1 MADIPGLIEGASEGK
16 GLGFEFLRHV
26 ERTRMLVH
34 VVDIASVDGRDPIE
48 DFKIINKEL
57 EKYSKTLAKAPQIV
71 VLNKI
76 DLLDGDMTKVEE
88 FKKAYG
94 KKYTI
99 IPFSAATL
107 ENKQLL
113 LQKIV
118 ETLSKI
124 EPLKPMETETFSLD
138 KRDFTKFEITREPNG
153 TFVVSGDLID
163 DLIRGIILE
172 EPESLAY
179 FQKRLV
185 WSGVHDKLV
194 QMGIKEGDLVRIGA
208 FEFEFFE

>member
-1 MADIPGLIEGASEGK
+1 M
-16 GLGFEFLRHV
+16 
-26 ERTRMLVH
+26 
-34 VVDIASVDGRDPIE
+34 DIASVDGRDPIE
-48 DFKIINKEL
+48 DFKVINTEL
-57 EKYSKTLAKAPQIV
+57 EKYSKALSKAPQIV

-76 DLLDGDMTKVEE
+76 DLLDGNMEKVEE

-94 KKYTI
+94 KNYTV

-113 LQKIV
+113 LQKIT
-118 ETLSKI
+118 ETLSKL

-138 KRDFTKFEITREPNG
+138 KRDFTKFEITRDSAG
-153 TFVVSGDLID
+153 TFEVSGDLID

-194 QMGIKEGDLVRIGA
+194 KMGIKEGDLVRIGA
-208 FEFEFFE
+208 FEFEFFN